1 MSDYT
6 LFDTSQYESWV
17 KIEDH
22 ANLFL
27 RDLYYY
33 ASLIVVDDVDNV
45 KAKNT
50 LVFDTGHSQNM
61 DT

>member
-6 LFDTSQYESWV
+6 LFDTSQSESCI
-17 KIEDH
+17 KIEDR

-50 LVFDTGHSQNM
+50 LVFDTGYSPNI